1 MQNNTSE
8 SLYNALVKAI
18 VFATIMVVLLW
29 LLLQASGVIL
39 MLLFALVLA
48 LVINSPVA
56 SLEKKGIKR
65 GWASAIVFAIILLVI
80 ILLAWLIVPI
90 ISKQVTLF
98 INNLPDYA
106 NNLSRNVT
114 VWFKDYPEISK
125 DIQQKGITLSEW
137 IPSVP
142 QTLMRIGN
150 YSLTIASF
158 VLIAIFFISMV
169 VYAVTNPRPLLQTY
183 FSFFKPAKQEKAAT
197 ALAHASTMLT
207 GWFRANL
214 IGGTIRAICVTVFLS
229 IMSVPAAMVW
239 GVLTFFSELV
249 PKLGFYI
256 MAIPTLLMALSVGPY
271 TALWVL
277 IFLIILDEIMG
288 DVVLPKLRS
297 KTMNIHPVSTFV
309 ILLVMAAAFGVMGV
323 LLATPLTA
331 IIKAYY
337 EAFFLN
343 YAENAKKTGVYVDA
357 ILYGEK
363 EKSKPA

>member
-1 MQNNTSE
+1 MQNSTSE

-56 SLEKKGIKR
+56 SLEKKGMKR

-114 VWFKDYPEISK
+114 AWFKDYPEISK

-343 YAENAKKTGVYVDA
+343 YAENAKKTNVYVDT

-363 EKSKPA
+363 EHSTPA